1 AGASFLAD
9 ITGATQENAN
19 KLMKL
24 YFSAY
29 PRVKLWLEKLSQR
42 VEEEKLCR
50 SLSGRRY
57 RPKLDDADK
66 RKALRRY
73 AQVFAIQSLIADL
86 VKRSL
91 SALHENL
98 ADTSAKLIGV
108 FQHGF
113 IIECGVD
120 DVEKINLLVRD
131 LMEKKAV
138 EYLSGVPI
146 NVTLIVG
153 DFWEI

>member
-1 AGASFLAD
+1 M
-9 ITGATQENAN
+9 N
-19 KLMKL
+19 L

-29 PRVKLWLEKLSQR
+29 PKVKLWLEKLSQR

-57 RPKLDDADK
+57 KPKLDAPDK

-73 AQVFAIQSLIADL
+73 AQIFAIQSLIADL
-86 VKRSL
+86 VKRCL
-91 SALHENL
+91 SALHEKL
-98 ADTSAKLIGV
+98 ANTSAKLIGV

-113 IIECGVD
+113 IIECEVD
-120 DVEKINLLVRD
+120 DVEKINVLVRD

-146 NVTLIVG
+146 NVKLSVSH
-153 DFWEI
+153 FWEL